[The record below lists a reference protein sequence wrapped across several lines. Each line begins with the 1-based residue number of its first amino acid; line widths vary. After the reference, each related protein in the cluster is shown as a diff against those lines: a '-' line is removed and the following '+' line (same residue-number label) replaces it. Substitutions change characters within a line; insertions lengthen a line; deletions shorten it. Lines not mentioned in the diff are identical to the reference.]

1 MDIQFLPNNTHLE
14 SAQPFAA
21 TDPHLRRLYA
31 EKLIYRSDLIE
42 KLPHNP
48 GIYSLTGGRQIGKT
62 TLLKQWMEHLLQKNT
77 PPETLCFFSGELIG
91 DYHTLYSIIQKQIGS
106 MPIDKLKYCIIDEI
120 TYIKEWDR
128 AVKYL
133 ADTGVL
139 ENVVFVISGSDT
151 VLIQDARK
159 RFPGRRGTSDQVD
172 FHYYPLSFRESVQ
185 LKKNL
190 DADRADEQIDLLFME
205 FQHYLIHGGFLR
217 AINDFESH
225 QRILPA
231 SLNTYSDWIRGDML
245 KQNKKE
251 LFLQEIIGAIIKHYT
266 KQISWDNLVKEL
278 SIDHTQTVA
287 DYINILQS
295 MDAVFVQSAIR
306 EDTLTPA
313 PKKRKKVMFCDPFIY
328 HAMRAWLTPQTS
340 PFDTQIMPIF
350 QNTMLYSE
358 MVEACIITHI
368 RRYFPTY
375 YIKSEGE
382 VDIAY
387 VKDKRFYPIE
397 VKWTSQIR
405 PKDLKQILKY
415 SNGQIFAQQRY
426 HSDIQGLPVT
436 PLPLALYN
444 FPAQSL
450 SKNFSQ

>member
-1 MDIQFLPNNTHLE
+1 MDILFLPNNTHLNNAGTF
-14 SAQPFAA
+14 ST
-21 TDPHLRRLYA
+21 TDPHLHRLYA
-31 EKLIYRSDLIE
+31 EKLVYRSDLIE
-42 KLPHNP
+42 KLPQET

-62 TLLKQWMEHLLQKNT
+62 TLLKQWMEYLLMKGV
-77 PPETLCFFSGELIG
+77 PAETLCFFSGELIR
-91 DYHTLYSIIQKQIGS
+91 DYQVLYTLIQKQIS
-106 MPIDKLKYCIIDEI
+106 AMPINKLKYCIIDEI

-159 RFPGRRGTSDQVD
+159 RFPGRRGQANQVD

-185 LKKNL
+185 LKKNINP
-190 DADRADEQIDLLFME
+190 EQANEHIDLLFTE
-205 FQHYLIHGGFLR
+205 FQYYLIHGGFLR
-217 AINDFESH
+217 AINDFETH
-225 QRILPA
+225 HRIQPA

-266 KQISWDNLVKEL
+266 KQVSWDNLVKEL

-287 DYINILQS
+287 DYMHILQS

-313 PKKRKKVMFCDPFIY
+313 PKKRKKLMFCDPFIY
-328 HAMRAWLTPQTS
+328 HAMRAWLEPNAS
-340 PFDTQIMPIF
+340 PFDAQILPIF
-350 QNTMLYSE
+350 QNTLLYSE
-358 MVEACIITHI
+358 MVEACVITHI

-375 YIKSEGE
+375 YIKAEGE

-387 VKDKRFYPIE
+387 VKNKRFYPIE
-397 VKWTSQIR
+397 IKWTSQIR

-415 SNGQIFAQQRY
+415 SQGKIFAQQNLC
-426 HSDIQGLPVT
+426 STIQGLPVT
-436 PLPLALYN
+436 PLPLALYHEVWLN
-444 FPAQSL
+444 DVTEC
-450 SKNFSQ
+450 